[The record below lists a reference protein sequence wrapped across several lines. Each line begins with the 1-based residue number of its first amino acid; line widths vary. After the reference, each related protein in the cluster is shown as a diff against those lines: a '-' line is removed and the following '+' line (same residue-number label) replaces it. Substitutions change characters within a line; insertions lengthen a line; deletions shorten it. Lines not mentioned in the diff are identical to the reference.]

1 MDDEAAELLAYA
13 RRMLDKAVPVYVAKV
28 RADGTI
34 DQVLAAIDGDEPW
47 DVAFELLADVQFPE
61 RDGPLI
67 DALFAVADELL
78 PDVRARLAVEPAAL
92 ALRAAYA
99 ATTPYDFCNHDDRPA
114 TCVACLANARIV
126 VENNTPEWVAE
137 RLASY
142 RVNP

>member
-1 MDDEAAELLAYA
+1 MEDEAAELLAYA
-13 RRMLDKAVPVYVAKV
+13 RRMLDKAVPAYVANV

-34 DQVLAAIDGDEPW
+34 DEVLAAIDGDFGWLIVNEILDPVFIGG
-47 DVAFELLADVQFPE
+47 DDALA
-61 RDGPLI
+61 

-78 PDVRARLAVEPAAL
+78 PEVRARLAVEPAAL

-114 TCVACLANARIV
+114 TCVTCLADARIA

-142 RVNP
+142 TVNP